1 MQFSELKAGVKSI
14 GFSELRKD
22 SDNYLEAVI
31 VTYKAGELCHVLE
44 TFLGPAVWP
53 SENKLSP
60 QIEDAI
66 RGSGGIMEGQTLYF
80 LRQDNNTLL
89 TMLWPWGNG
98 EHITVKII
106 QQ

>member
-1 MQFSELKAGVKSI
+1 M
-14 GFSELRKD
+14 GFSELGKD

-31 VTYKAGELCHVLE
+31 VTDEAGELCRVLE

-66 RGSGGIMEGQTLYF
+66 RGFGGIMEGQTLSF
-80 LRQDNNTLL
+80 LHQYNNTVLA
-89 TMLWPWGNG
+89 MLWPWGNG
-98 EHITVKII
+98 KHITVKII